1 MCIEYD
7 PAKNA
12 INRRKHRIDLED
24 AKLVLLDPMA
34 LVREDACTEGEHRFV
49 AVGRDALG
57 RLLTVIYTY
66 REPDTIRIISA
77 RPATKKEWQAYE
89 T

>member
-1 MCIEYD
+1 
-7 PAKNA
+7 
-12 INRRKHRIDLED
+12 
-24 AKLVLLDPMA
+24 MA

-66 REPDTIRIISA
+66 REPNTIWIISA
-77 RPATKKEWQAYE
+77 RPATKKERQAYE